1 MDHAG
6 DGRRH
11 IPARGHFSNP
21 RNVDSRGTKD
31 PTFQVRQLDDVTSQR
46 TSLIFELVC
55 HREEFL
61 QRLDEDLRWILE
73 QCWTRTD
80 SSPRS
85 LSFPAEVYS
94 SDMS

>member
-46 TSLIFELVC
+46 TSCLPPRRISSTSGRGSETDLGAV
-55 HREEFL
+55 
-61 QRLDEDLRWILE
+61 LDQD
-73 QCWTRTD
+73 
-80 SSPRS
+80 
-85 LSFPAEVYS
+85 
-94 SDMS
+94 